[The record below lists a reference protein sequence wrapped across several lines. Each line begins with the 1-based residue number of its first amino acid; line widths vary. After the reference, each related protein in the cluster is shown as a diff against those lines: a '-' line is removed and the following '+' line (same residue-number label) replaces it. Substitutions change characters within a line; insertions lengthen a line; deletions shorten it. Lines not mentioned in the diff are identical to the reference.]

1 MAWQGQAGPEDAGGG
16 GGHVGGVEATVSMD
30 TSGIAPGLTALKSG
44 MEAAGAEIAKLEAK
58 VAASSRWTDRWMVG
72 LGGVGA
78 EANKTGYRLQV
89 FAQGLDDLRYVPEM
103 GLRPILNNIVQIS
116 PALGIAA
123 IAAQGF
129 VSAMGGMEGISK
141 TLFGESKT
149 LTEADRMDTLAKN
162 TKRTADETKLLNEHK
177 KEQQR
182 IEAMLGGKSKGET
195 TTATAVQGAFNESN
209 PEAVLAGILAA
220 RQERN
225 APLET
230 DSHLPGAIAT
240 RLEQLRTARRVA
252 AGGGTEE
259 EMVRYGAGGPAK
271 EAERLQGELNDLAR
285 KLIAARRKDAEREM
299 LAATADPGA
308 LLKTVRGRPDLFPA
322 GTEGRLEDAGAAN
335 LIAAARRGIQGRK
348 EIADEAKAIENA
360 TAERN
365 LDLNAA
371 YKEGQARRVE
381 EDNRRGAERQDPLI
395 TPGAASKLQ
404 AARDREAQRLAEN
417 RQAGENLDAAAP
429 IQRRADDLQERLRHL
444 LNPEKQGQTM
454 AGEAYFGS
462 FHSTTA
468 ESPEAKQIR
477 EGNKLLAEI
486 KENTSKLQKVQRIA
500 R

>member
-285 KLIAARRKDAEREM
+285 KLIAARRKDAER
-299 LAATADPGA
+299 
-308 LLKTVRGRPDLFPA
+308 VPA

-429 IQRRADDLQERLRHL
+429 LQRRADDLQERLRHL
-444 LNPEKQGQTM
+444 LNPEKQGQTLG
-454 AGEAYFGS
+454 GEAYFGS

-486 KENTSKLQKVQRIA
+486 KENTSKLQMARRIV